1 MKNRTLSRCLLTA
14 LALSCVPIAFA
25 QTGLPTT
32 QPKRLTIIR
41 EKVKPGANAAHARH
55 EAGWPAAFA
64 KANSP
69 DYYLAL
75 TSMTGPNEAWFL
87 IPSESFAAEAASMKR
102 FENNAELSAELDRLS
117 REDAEHITDLT
128 TLQANGRPDLS
139 LGKFPDIG
147 KARFFEVSMFTVRI
161 GQEDKME
168 KLLKTYAKVRQRVS
182 PEASYRFYTV
192 QAGMAGS
199 VYIAMQSVA
208 DYGEFDRINTE
219 HQKVFEVATPEE
231 QADFAKWAEAVS
243 RAETNYFRLDPKMS
257 YVGKDTKAADP
268 EFWGK

>member
-1 MKNRTLSRCLLTA
+1 MKTPTLCRCLLTA

-25 QTGLPTT
+25 QTGLPTS

-69 DYYLAL
+69 DYYIAL
-75 TSMTGPNEAWFL
+75 TAMTGPNEAWFL
-87 IPSESFAAEAASMKR
+87 IPSDSFAAEAAAMKR
-102 FENNAELSAELDRLS
+102 FDKDPQLSAELDRLA
-117 REDAEHITDLT
+117 REDAEHITDIT
-128 TLQANGRPDLS
+128 TLQANGRQDLS

-147 KARFFEVSMFTVRI
+147 KARFFEVSIFTVRQ
-161 GQEDKME
+161 GQEDNMDKI
-168 KLLKTYAKVRQRVS
+168 LKTYAKVRQRVS

-192 QAGMAGS
+192 HAGMAGP

-208 DYGEFDRINTE
+208 DYGEFDRINAE
-219 HQKVFEVATPEE
+219 HGKVFEVATPEE

-243 RAETNYFRLDPKMS
+243 RSETNYFRLDPKMS
-257 YVGKDTKAADP
+257 YVGKDTKASDP
-268 EFWGK
+268 DFWGK